1 MFKNSPF
8 LNICMI
14 LSGLCDGFLCGFKKV
29 ERLYNKL
36 RKLDCEKKKRDV
48 PCWSFK
54 EFFVLTLSRVFSGIK
69 KLHCS

>member
-29 ERLYNKL
+29 KKLSNKL
-36 RKLDCEKKKRDV
+36 RKQDCEKKRDA
-48 PCWSFK
+48 PCCSLK
-54 EFFVLTLSRVFSGIK
+54 EFFVVMLSRVFSGIK
-69 KLHCS
+69 KLRCS